1 MLTNIG
7 AFFLTLL
14 RFKQAPRKQA
24 YLFAMLTLALSA
36 CGVYRAPSGAA
47 LYQFT
52 LWFMFYIAAAG
63 AMATLVATFV
73 TPTPS
78 GRGPWHLACQAWS
91 CKSSLWRTS
100 SPDSFV

>member
-1 MLTNIG
+1 MLINIG

-14 RFKQAPRKQA
+14 RFKQASRKLS
-24 YLFAMLTLALSA
+24 YTFATLVLALSA
-36 CGVYRAPSGAA
+36 CGVYRAPSGSA
-47 LYQFT
+47 LYLFP

-78 GRGPWHLACQAWS
+78 GRGAIPSYWAS
-91 CKSSLWRTS
+91 CRTWN
-100 SPDSFV
+100 PCALIL